1 MNIIM
6 YALFSVYYRKKDKM
20 MALIAMLINKA
31 ALDN

>member
-1 MNIIM
+1 MPCFRYIIG
-6 YALFSVYYRKKDKM
+6 KKDKM